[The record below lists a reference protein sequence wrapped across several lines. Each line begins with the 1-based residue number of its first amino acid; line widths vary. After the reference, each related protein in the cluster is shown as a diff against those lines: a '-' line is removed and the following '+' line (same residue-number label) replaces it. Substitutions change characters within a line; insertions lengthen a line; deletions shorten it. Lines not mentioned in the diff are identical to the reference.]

1 MSRPHPRSESAAL
14 LCLDVITAVPVS
26 SLCRDEPMKNDL
38 LIRAARGEPVE
49 RTPVWM
55 MRQAGRYLPEYR
67 AIRKDTDFLTLC
79 KTPELA
85 VEVSLQP
92 YRILGVDAVIMFS
105 DILIP
110 VEAMGQEVRLT
121 EQKGPEL
128 PDPIRSRQQVDR
140 LIVPDPLEKT
150 GFVMEIIRTLRREL
164 DGAVPLIGFAGAPW
178 TLAAYMIEGGGSKNY
193 AQVKRMMYTEPA
205 TFHALLGKIAD
216 TIILYLNAQIE
227 AGAEVIQLFDSWAGE
242 LSPKDYAEFA
252 LPYEQKIFAS
262 INRDSAPAIIY
273 INGSGTFLE
282 QMATCG
288 ADVLSIDWRVN
299 LEDARARVG
308 RKLTLQGNL
317 DPCVLLSTP
326 EIITEKARE
335 IIRAGGGY
343 RHILNLGHGILPMT
357 PVENAQAFIE
367 AAKHPS
373 EQATNS

>member
-1 MSRPHPRSESAAL
+1 
-14 LCLDVITAVPVS
+14 
-26 SLCRDEPMKNDL
+26 
-38 LIRAARGEPVE
+38 
-49 RTPVWM
+49 M

-128 PDPIRSRQQVDR
+128 PDPIRSREQINR
-140 LIVPDPLEKT
+140 LVVPDPIEKT

-193 AQVKRMMYTEPA
+193 AQVKKLMFSEPA
-205 TFHALLGKIAD
+205 TFHALLDKIAD
-216 TIILYLNAQIE
+216 TIILYLNAQID
-227 AGAEVIQLFDSWAGE
+227 AGAQVIQLFDSWAGE

-262 INRDSAPAIIY
+262 INRDSAPSIIY

-308 RKLTLQGNL
+308 PKLTLQGNL

-326 EIITEKARE
+326 DIVTRKALE
-335 IIRAGGGY
+335 IIRAGAGQ

-357 PVENAQAFIE
+357 PVANAQAFIN
-367 AAKHPS
+367 AAKRS
-373 EQATNS
+373 E

>member
-1 MSRPHPRSESAAL
+1 
-14 LCLDVITAVPVS
+14 
-26 SLCRDEPMKNDL
+26 MKNDL

-67 AIRKDTDFLTLC
+67 AVRSSTDFLTLC

-110 VEAMGQEVRLT
+110 VEAMGQEVKLT

-128 PDPIRSRQQVDR
+128 PNPIRNRDQVEQ
-140 LIVPDPLEKT
+140 LVVPDPIEKT
-150 GFVMEIIRTLRREL
+150 GFVLKIIQTLRREL
-164 DGAVPLIGFAGAPW
+164 DDAVPLIGFAGAPW
-178 TLAAYMIEGGGSKNY
+178 TLAAYMIEGGGSRNY
-193 AQVKRMMYTEPA
+193 AQVKRMMYADPQ
-205 TFHALLGKIAD
+205 TFHRLLDKVAD

-227 AGAEVIQLFDSWAGE
+227 AGAQVIQLFDSWAGE
-242 LSPKDYAEFA
+242 LSPDDYKQFA
-252 LPYEQKIFAS
+252 LPYEQKIFEA
-262 INRDSAPAIIY
+262 INGKGAPTIMY

-299 LEDARARVG
+299 LEDARRRVG
-308 RKLTLQGNL
+308 PNLTLQGNL

-326 EIITEKARE
+326 ELITERARE
-335 IIRAGGGY
+335 LIKAGGGQ

-357 PVENAQAFIE
+357 PVENARAFVD
-367 AAKHPS
+367 AAKG
-373 EQATNS
+373 TDW

>member
-1 MSRPHPRSESAAL
+1 
-14 LCLDVITAVPVS
+14 
-26 SLCRDEPMKNDL
+26 MKNDL

-110 VEAMGQEVRLT
+110 VEAMGQEVKLT

-128 PDPIRSRQQVDR
+128 PNPIRTSEQVDQ
-140 LIVPDPLEKT
+140 LIIPDPLEKT
-150 GFVMEIIRTLRREL
+150 GFVNEIIRTLRREL
-164 DGAVPLIGFAGAPW
+164 DGIVPLIGFAGAPW
-178 TLAAYMIEGGGSKNY
+178 TLAAYMIEGGGSRNY
-193 AQVKRMMYTEPA
+193 AEVKRMMFAEPK
-205 TFHALLGKIAD
+205 TFHRLLDKIAD

-227 AGAEVIQLFDSWAGE
+227 SGAQVIQLFDSWAGE
-242 LSPKDYAEFA
+242 LSPRDYQEFA
-252 LPYEQKIFAS
+252 LPYQQKIFES
-262 INRDSAPAIIY
+262 INRSAPSIIY

-282 QMATCG
+282 LMATCG

-299 LEDARARVG
+299 LEDVRSRVG
-308 RKLTLQGNL
+308 QDITLQGNL

-326 EIITEKARE
+326 ETITRKARE
-335 IIRAGGGY
+335 LIRAGGGQ

-357 PVENAQAFIE
+357 PVENAKAFIR
-367 AAKHPS
+367 AAIEPG
-373 EQATNS
+373 A

>member
-1 MSRPHPRSESAAL
+1 
-14 LCLDVITAVPVS
+14 
-26 SLCRDEPMKNDL
+26 MKNDL
-38 LIRAARGEPVE
+38 LIRAARGEAVE

-67 AIRKDTDFLTLC
+67 ALRANTDFLTLC
-79 KTPELA
+79 KTHELA
-85 VEVSLQP
+85 VEVSMQP
-92 YRILGVDAVIMFS
+92 YLILGVDAVIMFS

-128 PDPIRSRQQVDR
+128 PDPIRSREQVDR
-140 LIVPDPLEKT
+140 LIVPDPVEKT

-193 AQVKRMMYTEPA
+193 AQVKRMMFAEPA
-205 TFHALLGKIAD
+205 TFHALLDKIAD

-227 AGAEVIQLFDSWAGE
+227 AGAQLIQLFDSWAGE
-242 LSPKDYAEFA
+242 LSPADYAEFA
-252 LPYEQKIFAS
+252 LPYEQKIFESLNHEA
-262 INRDSAPAIIY
+262 APTILY

-282 QMATCG
+282 QMATSG

-308 RKLTLQGNL
+308 KELTLQGNL

-326 EIITEKARE
+326 EIIREKARE
-335 IIRAGGGY
+335 LIRAGGGR

-357 PVENAQAFIE
+357 PVENARAFIE
-367 AAKHPS
+367 AGKTAA
-373 EQATNS
+373 EL

>member
-1 MSRPHPRSESAAL
+1 M
-14 LCLDVITAVPVS
+14 T
-26 SLCRDEPMKNDL
+26 NDL

-67 AIRKDTDFLTLC
+67 AVRADTDFLTLC

-140 LIVPDPLEKT
+140 LVVPDPIEKT
-150 GFVMEIIRTLRREL
+150 GFVMEIIRTLRQEL

-193 AQVKRMMYTEPA
+193 AQVKRMMYTEPV
-205 TFHALLGKIAD
+205 TFHALLDKIAD

-227 AGAEVIQLFDSWAGE
+227 AGAQVIQLFDSWAGE

-252 LPYEQKIFAS
+252 LPYERKIFAS
-262 INRDSAPAIIY
+262 INRDSAPAIVY

-299 LEDARARVG
+299 LEDARVRVG
-308 RKLTLQGNL
+308 PKLTLQGNL

-335 IIRAGGGY
+335 LIRAGSGH

-357 PVENAQAFIE
+357 PVENARAFIE
-367 AAKHPS
+367 AAKHAS
-373 EQATNS
+373 A

>member
-1 MSRPHPRSESAAL
+1 
-14 LCLDVITAVPVS
+14 
-26 SLCRDEPMKNDL
+26 MKNDL
-38 LIRAARGEPVE
+38 LIRAARGEAVE

-67 AIRKDTDFLTLC
+67 AVRANTDFLTLC

-128 PDPIRSRQQVDR
+128 PDPIRSREQVDR
-140 LIVPDPLEKT
+140 LIVPDPVEKT

-178 TLAAYMIEGGGSKNY
+178 TLAAYMIEGAGSKNY
-193 AQVKRMMYTEPA
+193 AQVKRMMFAEPA
-205 TFHALLGKIAD
+205 TFHALLDKIAD
-216 TIILYLNAQIE
+216 AVVLYLNAQIE
-227 AGAEVIQLFDSWAGE
+227 AGAQVIQLFDSWAGE
-242 LSPKDYAEFA
+242 LSPTDYAEFA
-252 LPYEQKIFAS
+252 LPYEQKIFNSLNHEA
-262 INRDSAPAIIY
+262 APTILY

-299 LEDARARVG
+299 LEDARG
-308 RKLTLQGNL
+308 RIGESLTLQGNL

-326 EIITEKARE
+326 EIIAEKAHE
-335 IIRAGGGY
+335 LIRAGGGR

-357 PVENAQAFIE
+357 PVENARAFIE
-367 AAKHPS
+367 AGKNA
-373 EQATNS
+373 